1 MKGRSRGYCE
11 IALAVRAGVPHL
23 ERVAHGIRQF
33 AKTRTRWRFLVNP
46 EAHDLPPVSLKGW
59 DGDGVIALCN
69 TGADQ
74 RVLKRLKCPVVNISG
89 ARKHSAFPR
98 VRNDYR
104 EIGRRGAVYLRDRG
118 FRRFGFYGVEGLWYS
133 DEVESGMSEFA
144 KAERIPM
151 ISLHAENPIEGIT
164 RWNRGQDE
172 LERWLTQLEPPFAVM
187 AAHDPRAAIVTRAC
201 ESIGLR
207 VPRDVAVLGV
217 NDDTVTCETCHPQ
230 LTSID
235 RNGFEV
241 GWRAAITLDRLIQG
255 QTVDAEYVIASGSIR
270 ERESTNAL
278 AVERPELMA
287 ALNYI
292 ENRHRGAIGVEQIA
306 DACGKSRRWLE
317 EAFRREL
324 NCSPSDFLQRR
335 RVQSVV
341 EKIRTGANSTV
352 SRLAQECGF
361 SGGRQLNATFLRIQG
376 QTVKSFKTAANR

>member
-1 MKGRSRGYCE
+1 
-11 IALAVRAGVPHL
+11 
-23 ERVAHGIRQF
+23 
-33 AKTRTRWRFLVNP
+33 
-46 EAHDLPPVSLKGW
+46 
-59 DGDGVIALCN
+59 
-69 TGADQ
+69 
-74 RVLKRLKCPVVNISG
+74 
-89 ARKHSAFPR
+89 
-98 VRNDYR
+98 
-104 EIGRRGAVYLRDRG
+104 
-118 FRRFGFYGVEGLWYS
+118 
-133 DEVESGMSEFA
+133 
-144 KAERIPM
+144 M